1 MFLMEAYEN
10 SKLEYLK
17 IQRSNIKVELDFCRT
32 FGTQYSHI
40 QTENNLR
47 EMKGMLEK

>member
-1 MFLMEAYEN
+1 MFLIEACEN
-10 SKLEYLK
+10 TKLEYLK
-17 IQRSNIKVELDFCRT
+17 IQCSNIKVELDFCRA

-47 EMKGMLEK
+47 EMKGMVEK